1 MEIVVNDTNI
11 LIDLY
16 NAGLL
21 RYCGQLGLDFRTLD
35 VVMNEIVAEE
45 QKRAVLA
52 LVDKGFLKV
61 HSLSGE
67 QVAEVF
73 GMVAS
78 YRGVC
83 NLSSVDV
90 SVLVYAKRCKCR
102 LLTGDKTLRDKAST
116 ENVVVSG
123 ILYITDLMTSR
134 NIISTT
140 EMITALER
148 LLRSN
153 SRLPQRLIQERIS
166 ELHQAESILK

>member
-1 MEIVVNDTNI
+1 
-11 LIDLY
+11 
-16 NAGLL
+16 
-21 RYCGQLGLDFRTLD
+21 
-35 VVMNEIVAEE
+35 
-45 QKRAVLA
+45 
-52 LVDKGFLKV
+52 
-61 HSLSGE
+61 
-67 QVAEVF
+67 
-73 GMVAS
+73 MVAS